1 MNRSEALSTGFDRS
15 EAVAAPGAVL
25 SASLVAG
32 SAIAAGVAL
41 LVLLRGLLVLLGR
54 LLIRLLIWLA
64 AIVSSSILRAL
75 LVLHQEVDQGR
86 RPAQYYQD
94 DHDHPAASEF
104 L

>member
-1 MNRSEALSTGFDRS
+1 MKRSEALSTGFDRS

-25 SASLVAG
+25 GASLVAG
-32 SAIAAGVAL
+32 SAVAAGVALLGRL

-75 LVLHQEVDQGR
+75 LVLHQEVD
-86 RPAQYYQD
+86 
-94 DHDHPAASEF
+94 
-104 L
+104 